1 MDNEFIQCLFGGE
14 NNYNNDGRGGEKEEN
29 EKMSRR
35 FKGGSLV
42 YSRRPADPV
51 PISPQPATKK
61 FIYKNNKVERKKMN
75 GKSEFFGRNC
85 IGRHRPPGVARYAA
99 ITRRRKRAD
108 PSGMRRTLMNCLN
121 PWVVDDPGPANRRA
135 GLFDIPL
142 IN

>member
-51 PISPQPATKK
+51 PISPHPPPKNSFTKITK
-61 FIYKNNKVERKKMN
+61 LKEKKNEWKK
-75 GKSEFFGRNC
+75 
-85 IGRHRPPGVARYAA
+85 
-99 ITRRRKRAD
+99 
-108 PSGMRRTLMNCLN
+108 
-121 PWVVDDPGPANRRA
+121 
-135 GLFDIPL
+135 
-142 IN
+142 